1 MNRYNLITALMALTA
16 VLVVGQLHGA
26 EIRLREQAKPAGSLL
41 LLGDV
46 ADIHA
51 ATPARRDEL
60 ATTPLMPA
68 PPKDQVLYLRVAQ
81 IRDLLLSRGVSV
93 EGMTFQG
100 APQVEIGSMLA
111 TKTQAPK
118 ASLLA
123 FQQGLE
129 DQITLH
135 LAHQTGHADWKV
147 DLVASES
154 LLRRIHEEM
163 PEPSV
168 QGGHDPWV
176 GRQRFEIQQADV
188 SLTVVATV
196 YRLENAVFLTRN
208 VDRGMI
214 LRPSDLETKSYQGRL
229 PSNAM
234 TSLQAAVGQ
243 EVRQSLRA
251 GTLLTSSQV
260 NPPRLVEKGETVTVF
275 ARTGGVLVRTLA
287 IAQQHGTQ
295 GDLVRVETLDG
306 KDRYAARV
314 TGQRELQVFATGVN
328 AGELAARTR
337 KNLLQR

>member
-1 MNRYNLITALMALTA
+1 MNRYNLITALMALMA

-68 PPKDQVLYLRVAQ
+68 PPNNQVLYLRVAQ
-81 IRDLLLSRGVSV
+81 IRDLLLSRGVNID
-93 EGMTFQG
+93 GLTFQG
-100 APQVEIGSMLA
+100 AAQVEIGS
-111 TKTQAPK
+111 KTISKKQVSQE
-118 ASLLA
+118 SLSEI
-123 FQQGLE
+123 QRGLE
-129 DQITLH
+129 EKIALH
-135 LAHQTGHADWKV
+135 LARQTGHADWKL

-154 LLRRIHEEM
+154 LLRRIHADL
-163 PEPSV
+163 PKPSV
-168 QGGHDPWV
+168 QGGHEPWI
-176 GRQRFEIQQADV
+176 GRQRFEVRQGER
-188 SLTVVATV
+188 SLTLVANV
-196 YRLENAVFLTRN
+196 YRLTNAVFLTRD
-208 VDRGMI
+208 VQRGVI
-214 LRPSDLETKSYQGRL
+214 LRPTDLETKSYEGRL
-229 PSNAM
+229 PSNAIL
-234 TSLQAAVGQ
+234 SAKIAIGQ
-243 EVRQSLRA
+243 EAKQSLRSGA
-251 GTLLTSSQV
+251 LLTSSQV

-287 IAQQHGTQ
+287 LAQQHGAK

-306 KDRYAARV
+306 KERYAARV

-328 AGELAARTR
+328 AGELAARNR